1 MKQTIKTELTEH
13 INDYNKEDRNHFTM
27 FNEDY
32 YIIGYYNAE
41 QWLKKHDLNTKQKTT
56 L

>member
-27 FNEDY
+27 FNMTFISSV
-32 YIIGYYNAE
+32 IIMRSSA
-41 QWLKKHDLNTKQKTT
+41 QKT
-56 L
+56 